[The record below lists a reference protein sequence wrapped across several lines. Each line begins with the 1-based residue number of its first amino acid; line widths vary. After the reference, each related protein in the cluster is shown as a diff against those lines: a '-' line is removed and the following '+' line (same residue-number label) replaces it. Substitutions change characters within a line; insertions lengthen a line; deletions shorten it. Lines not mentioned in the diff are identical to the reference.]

1 MALPTPIS
9 RWLAVV
15 FAALAAVLLVAAA
28 PDALAQ
34 GADAAGSVVEGAD
47 LAASSDSA
55 AAAEK
60 PVDAPGWL
68 AFLGRFH
75 VVVLHLPIG
84 ILIVAFILECFGML
98 RRSRGYDVAT
108 AWTLV
113 IGFFTAAVAIAFG
126 LFLEETTKPG
136 VYDALTMDWHKW
148 LGIAMG
154 GLAFFAA
161 VLKIAAVRKQWGGDD
176 QRQPGGAP
184 LALAR
189 LSILGVAILLPV
201 VGHLGGNLTHGANKL
216 VDKAPFDVPSG
227 VMSAIY
233 FPNDPPAAGTA
244 GGGGAGGET
253 PAAGTVEAQ
262 WVNDIQPIMDTH
274 CVQCHGASKQN
285 AGLRLDSLDE
295 AMRGSEY
302 GPVVV
307 KGSAEESRLYQVVC
321 LPPEDDYFMPPGKAG
336 LSLEE
341 MRTVARWL
349 IASVDLGK
357 APAGGSAD
365 RGGGPETPAGPA
377 YDVEAYARLNE
388 LGGRAQ
394 IVSEGSDL
402 LILSFANQR
411 GPIPD
416 EAFAAIEA
424 LADHVQ
430 NLDFS
435 NSGVTDADLD
445 RLPDMPA
452 LERLYLKDTE
462 ITDEGIANLPELFSL
477 SYLNLFGSNVTDASM
492 DNLSMLV
499 VPGKDGP
506 GSIYLSETGV
516 TLEGV
521 EQLRDAL
528 GDGVE
533 VVFDDSVG
541 LLDTPGADAGADAG
555 ADGPTVPVNTACP
568 VSGTAVDPAHT
579 VTYEGRVI
587 GFCCPNCLAKFEE
600 DATPFLTNLPQ

>member
-1 MALPTPIS
+1 MALPTLIS
-9 RWLAVV
+9 RWLAVFCV
-15 FAALAAVLLVAAA
+15 ATAVLLLVAAA

-34 GADAAGSVVEGAD
+34 GADAAGAVAEGAD
-47 LAASSDSA
+47 AAVSS
-55 AAAEK
+55 EK
-60 PVDAPGWL
+60 EVDAPGWI

-84 ILIVAFILECFGML
+84 ILMAAFILEFFGMF
-98 RRSRGYDVAT
+98 RRSKGYDVAT

-113 IGFFTAAVAIAFG
+113 LGFFAAVVAIVFG
-126 LFLEETTKPG
+126 LFLEETTKDN
-136 VYDALTMDWHKW
+136 VFDALTMDWHKW
-148 LGIAMG
+148 LGIGMG
-154 GLAFFAA
+154 VLA
-161 VLKIAAVRKQWGGDD
+161 LIAAVAKIVAVKKQWGDD
-176 QRQPGGAP
+176 DKRGPGGAP
-184 LALAR
+184 LAFAR

-201 VGHLGGNLTHGANKL
+201 VGHLGGNMTHGANKL
-216 VDKAPFDVPSG
+216 VDKAPFEIPPAA
-227 VMSAIY
+227 MKAIY
-233 FPNDPPAAGTA
+233 FPLDAPGAST

-253 PAAGTVEAQ
+253 HAAGSVEAQ

-285 AGLRLDSLDE
+285 AGLRLDSLEE
-295 AMRGSEY
+295 ALRGSEY
-302 GPVVV
+302 GPAIVQ
-307 KGSAEESRLYQVVC
+307 GRAEESRMYQVVC

-341 MRTVARWL
+341 MRTLARWL
-349 IASVDLGK
+349 IASADLGK

-365 RGGGPETPAGPA
+365 GGGETETPVGPA
-377 YDVEAYARLNE
+377 YDTEAYTRLNA

-394 IVSEGSDL
+394 VVSEDSDML
-402 LILSFANQR
+402 VLSFANHR
-411 GPIPD
+411 GPIPE
-416 EAFAAIEA
+416 EAFAAINA
-424 LADHVQ
+424 LAEHVQ

-452 LERLYLKDTE
+452 LERLYLKDTV

-477 SYLNLFGSNVTDASM
+477 SYLNLFGSKVTDASM

-506 GSIYLSETGV
+506 GSIYLSETAV

-521 EQLRDAL
+521 QQLREAL

-541 LLDTPGADAGADAG
+541 LLDTPGPGPDAG
-555 ADGPTVPVNTACP
+555 ADGPTVPVNTVCP
-568 VSGTAVDPAHT
+568 VSGTAADPAHT
-579 VTYEGRVI
+579 VAYDGRVI
-587 GFCCPNCLAKFEE
+587 GFCCPNCKAKFEE
-600 DATPFLTNLPQ
+600 DATPYLANLPQ

>member
-15 FAALAAVLLVAAA
+15 FVALAAVLLVAAA

-34 GADAAGSVVEGAD
+34 GADAAGSVAEGAD
-47 LAASSDSA
+47 ATAASDG
-55 AAAEK
+55 AAAEAK

-84 ILIVAFILECFGML
+84 ILIVAFILEFFGMF
-98 RRSRGYDVAT
+98 RRSRGYDIAT
-108 AWTLV
+108 SWTLV
-113 IGFFTAAVAIAFG
+113 LGFFTAAVAIAFG

-161 VLKIAAVRKQWGGDD
+161 VLKIAAIRKQWGEGD
-176 QRQPGGAP
+176 QRRPGGAP

-201 VGHLGGNLTHGANKL
+201 VGHLGGNMTHGANKL
-216 VDKAPFDVPSG
+216 VEKAPFDVPPAA
-227 VMSAIY
+227 MAAIY
-233 FPNDPPAAGTA
+233 FPLDAPGASTGG

-253 PAAGTVEAQ
+253 HAAGTVEAQ
-262 WVNDIQPIMDTH
+262 WVNEVQPIMDTH

-285 AGLRLDSLDE
+285 AGLRLDALE
-295 AMRGSEY
+295 EVMRGSEY

-307 KGSAEESRLYQVVC
+307 QGSAEESRLYQVVC

-357 APAGGSAD
+357 APAGGTAD
-365 RGGGPETPAGPA
+365 GGGDPETPVGPA
-377 YDVEAYARLNE
+377 YDLEAYARLNE

-394 IVSEGSDL
+394 VVSEGSDL
-402 LILSFANQR
+402 LVLSFANHR
-411 GPIPD
+411 GPIPE

-477 SYLNLFGSNVTDASM
+477 SYLNLFGSNVTDASI

-521 EQLRDAL
+521 QQLRDAL

-541 LLDTPGADAGADAG
+541 LLDTPGPDAG
-555 ADGPTVPVNTACP
+555 ADGPTVPVNTVCP

-587 GFCCPNCLAKFEE
+587 GFCCPNCKAKFEE
-600 DATPFLTNLPQ
+600 DATPFLANLPQ